1 MCTSPQAGNWNSWW
15 FSIHHPVTCMLLP
28 CLCQILTFTPT
39 FIFKVQHQ
47 FKNQFK
53 NRLCLFLFNQ
63 QSLLCLSRDTCSIN
77 LCFVQRSLTLTLSM
91 SQKATMQIFCIFT
104 LLTLVFD
111 NILAWSSLHYCL
123 KWDSSSLCAALQES
137 KPKEG
142 YLQLFPGSNSIN
154 AETQENP
161 GKHLLTGEEKGRAGY
176 ILLVC
181 WSKRLVIMSTE
192 ITNEQILTCQIWA

>member
-1 MCTSPQAGNWNSWW
+1 
-15 FSIHHPVTCMLLP
+15 MLLP

-63 QSLLCLSRDTCSIN
+63 QSLPCLSRDTCSIN

-111 NILAWSSLHYCL
+111 NIWLEVHYITVSSGTVHPCVLL
-123 KWDSSSLCAALQES
+123 S
-137 KPKEG
+137 KKANPK
-142 YLQLFPGSNSIN
+142 LFPRVPPTVSWK
-154 AETQENP
+154 QQH
-161 GKHLLTGEEKGRAGY
+161 K
-176 ILLVC
+176 C
-181 WSKRLVIMSTE
+181 
-192 ITNEQILTCQIWA
+192 